1 MSASSPYGT
10 RSSTWSPD
18 TTAKSE
24 SLSPKLC
31 AVAEEDDQ
39 DLVYECVKSL
49 FFSFGSGDARKLP
62 ATQLGLDT
70 TRSFVEWSPTV
81 TFTTDEAIGGVLIED

>member
-39 DLVYECVKSL
+39 DLLYE
-49 FFSFGSGDARKLP
+49 KLP
-62 ATQLGLDT
+62 ATQVGLPAGP
-70 TRSFVEWSPTV
+70 TRSFMVP
-81 TFTTDEAIGGVLIED
+81 